1 LITVKFEIDPIK
13 KQDMIEFL
21 EDNYM
26 PDRHIKENWNIMRQE
41 VIKILFSLILEPEII
56 KELREEI
63 REEAELH
70 VIRKCRR
77 VYKEMLMTGPF

>member
-1 LITVKFEIDPIK
+1 
-13 KQDMIEFL
+13 
-21 EDNYM
+21 
-26 PDRHIKENWNIMRQE
+26 
-41 VIKILFSLILEPEII
+41 LILEPEII

>member
-1 LITVKFEIDPIK
+1 
-13 KQDMIEFL
+13 
-21 EDNYM
+21 
-26 PDRHIKENWNIMRQE
+26 MRQE